1 VLDSAEG
8 IASGNQ
14 QAFENLTYGLLLSGI
29 AMQMIGNSRPASAAE
44 HHISHC
50 IEMAPEG
57 LGVHSDALH
66 GEKVGV
72 GTLLVCKVYH
82 SLLREGRIPIDYT
95 PRSCDYIQAMF
106 GNKLSDSII
115 TENRKDAA
123 AGITG
128 QLLSQ
133 NAEGIAEIISR
144 IPDYDSLLKLY
155 QQLGVKSTLPEIEV
169 PAQLESTLLEYSP
182 LVRNRLTLMR
192 LRSCF

>member
-1 VLDSAEG
+1 
-8 IASGNQ
+8 
-14 QAFENLTYGLLLSGI
+14 
-29 AMQMIGNSRPASAAE
+29 M
-44 HHISHC
+44 
-50 IEMAPEG
+50 
-57 LGVHSDALH
+57 
-66 GEKVGV
+66 
-72 GTLLVCKVYH
+72 
-82 SLLREGRIPIDYT
+82 
-95 PRSCDYIQAMF
+95 QAMF
-106 GNKLSDSII
+106 GDKLSDSII

-133 NAEGIAEIISR
+133 NAADIAEIISR

-155 QQLGVKSTLPEIEV
+155 QQLGVKSTLPEIAV